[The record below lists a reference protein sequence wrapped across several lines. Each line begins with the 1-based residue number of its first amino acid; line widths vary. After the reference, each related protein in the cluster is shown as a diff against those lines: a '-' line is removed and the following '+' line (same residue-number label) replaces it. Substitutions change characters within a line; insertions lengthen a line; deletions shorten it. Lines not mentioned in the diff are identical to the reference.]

1 MKPVL
6 LIVGNDAKYFLS
18 HRLPVALSAKEKGYD
33 VHIATPE
40 GPSVPEVER
49 LGFKYHRLSFSRS
62 GTNPLVELWALISIC
77 ILCWKVRPKIMHLVT
92 IKPVL
97 YGGIAA
103 RISPVMG
110 VLAAIPGLG
119 FIFMAE
125 GVRAR
130 VLRSVISF
138 MYRIALGK
146 SNLRAVFQNPDDQRA
161 LSKIGAISAGKSI
174 LIRGSGVDLSQYR
187 YVAEDAGVP
196 VVTFAARL
204 LRDKGVFEFID
215 AARLLKARGMKVHFK
230 LAGDLDTGNPTSV
243 TEDQLA
249 NWMAEG
255 VVECLGYCNDMSTLL
270 THSHLIVLPSY
281 REGLPKVLVEAAACG
296 RAVITT
302 DVPGCR
308 DAIDPDVSGLLVPVR
323 DAKALADA
331 IQCLLD
337 APERRREMGKAGRAL
352 AERAFAIESIVE
364 QHMKIYNALKRS
376 A

>member
-1 MKPVL
+1 MRPVL

-18 HRLPVALSAKEKGYD
+18 HRLPVALSAKKSGYD

-49 LGFKYHRLSFSRS
+49 LGFKHHRLSFSRS
-62 GTNPLVELWALISIC
+62 GTNPVIEFWALISIC
-77 ILCWKVRPKIMHLVT
+77 ILCWRIRPQVMHLVT

-103 RISPVMG
+103 RLSPVMG

-119 FIFMAE
+119 FVFMAE
-125 GVRAR
+125 GLRAR
-130 VLRSVISF
+130 VLRRVIGF

-146 SNLRAVFQNPDDQRA
+146 TNLRAVFQNPDDQRA
-161 LSKIGAISAGKSI
+161 LSEMGAISSGKSI

-187 YVAEDAGVP
+187 YVSEDSGIP

-204 LRDKGVFEFID
+204 LRDKGVFEFIE
-215 AARLLKARGMKVHFK
+215 AARLLKTRGMKVHFK
-230 LAGDLDTGNPTSV
+230 LAGDLDAGNPTSV
-243 TEDQLA
+243 TKDELA
-249 NWMAEG
+249 KWLTEG

-270 THSHLIVLPSY
+270 THSHLVVLPSY

-323 DAKALADA
+323 DAQALADA
-331 IQCLLD
+331 IQCLLE
-337 APERRREMGKAGRAL
+337 APERRHEMGKAGRAL
-352 AERAFAIESIVE
+352 AERAFAIESIVA
-364 QHMKIYNALKRS
+364 QHMEIYNALERG